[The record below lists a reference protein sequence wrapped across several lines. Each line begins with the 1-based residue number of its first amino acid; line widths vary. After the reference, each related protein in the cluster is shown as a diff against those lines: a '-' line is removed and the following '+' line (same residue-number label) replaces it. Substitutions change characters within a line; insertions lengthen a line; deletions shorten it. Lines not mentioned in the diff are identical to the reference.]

1 MAIGTRLTL
10 AGARL
15 LAKALQ
21 GKQLKF
27 TRGAFGDARINNKLV
42 EPTDEQQDNLNALIN
57 ERMSLPIYAFKFGEN
72 GDFLVT
78 VKVKNENL
86 TSTFKAAECGLFAKD
101 PDTGSEILYGYCY
114 EGNDGDK
121 IHSKSSYCV
130 LEYYLEFTTTIGN
143 AKNVTCAVNIQEK
156 IKAGAGLSR
165 LGDTIN
171 ANTGVGIGV
180 SSLNNIYLKRATS
193 TEKGGVIITGNDGL
207 IMDEE
212 TLKPALG
219 VGLGISAAKNIYLKR
234 ATDTEKGGVIVTG
247 NDGLKMDGETIKAAV
262 GTGLGISDAGNI
274 YLKRATSTEK
284 GGVIITGDDG
294 LIMDGETLKATG
306 GELESRV
313 KQLEI
318 NQSNLYM
325 VMNAEH
331 ELGITANLLL
341 VEDWVKCDCTDR
353 TATTCDADKDMV
365 RYKCFDV
372 LTNANFAKIGRDY
385 SLVWQG
391 VDRTIQISD
400 ILDGNN
406 QAGDRAFVYY
416 FTGDTDDL
424 HDLVPKATSDISKPL
439 NNAKLYRTTAGVVT
453 GKYAYGPGNLFR
465 QLLRRVS
472 FNGTISSTS
481 KTFNMSTQS
490 GQESNFTIT
499 DGKLTSDGY
508 FTIN

>member
-1 MAIGTRLTL
+1 
-10 AGARL
+10 
-15 LAKALQ
+15 
-21 GKQLKF
+21 
-27 TRGAFGDARINNKLV
+27 
-42 EPTDEQQDNLNALIN
+42 
-57 ERMSLPIYAFKFGEN
+57 
-72 GDFLVT
+72 
-78 VKVKNENL
+78 
-86 TSTFKAAECGLFAKD
+86 
-101 PDTGSEILYGYCY
+101 
-114 EGNDGDK
+114 
-121 IHSKSSYCV
+121 
-130 LEYYLEFTTTIGN
+130 
-143 AKNVTCAVNIQEK
+143 
-156 IKAGAGLSR
+156 
-165 LGDTIN
+165 
-171 ANTGVGIGV
+171 
-180 SSLNNIYLKRATS
+180 
-193 TEKGGVIITGNDGL
+193 
-207 IMDEE
+207 
-212 TLKPALG
+212 
-219 VGLGISAAKNIYLKR
+219 
-234 ATDTEKGGVIVTG
+234 
-247 NDGLKMDGETIKAAV
+247 
-262 GTGLGISDAGNI
+262 
-274 YLKRATSTEK
+274 
-284 GGVIITGDDG
+284 
-294 LIMDGETLKATG
+294 MDGETLKATG

-391 VDRTIQISD
+391 EDREIQITD
-400 ILDGNN
+400 VLDGNN

-472 FNGTISSTS
+472 FNGVTSFTS
-481 KTFNMSTQS
+481 KTFNLDTTA

-499 DGKLTSDGY
+499 GGKLTSDGY